1 MFAALHNLTGPDPY
15 AVNDLGQECRTSL
28 ANEGP
33 TVVLGCSA
41 DASGAES
48 CIACNGLNTHAS
60 GAEWCVHGWMDWRLI
75 GVNYTVHPSQSQLR
89 TQPEA
94 RGLVRKA

>member
-1 MFAALHNLTGPDPY
+1 MFAALHSLTGPDPY

-33 TVVLGCSA
+33 AVVLGCNA

-48 CIACNGLNTHAS
+48 CVHAC
-60 GAEWCVHGWMDWRLI
+60 MD
-75 GVNYTVHPSQSQLR
+75 
-89 TQPEA
+89 
-94 RGLVRKA
+94 